1 MSQKKYFKKLII
13 RMKHITFLVTLLLVS
28 SVLCFGQKAK
38 LNKQL
43 SVEID
48 SLKTEDQRP
57 AIIPNG
63 KEAEAAFKKVIQTNF
78 PFVKKILDTYGFPGY
93 DLVGK
98 ESSTN
103 YWLLVQ
109 HSDFDL
115 PFQKR
120 ALNLMEMQ
128 VNNNN
133 ASGNNYA
140 YLVDRININE
150 GNKQIYGT
158 QIQMTDNGYKPK
170 PLIDSSNVDARRKK
184 VGLMNL
190 SDYLIKANEA
200 FNEMNKGR
208 GHITIKGAAKDS
220 VKH

>member
-1 MSQKKYFKKLII
+1 MKNIALI
-13 RMKHITFLVTLLLVS
+13 VTLLLMS
-28 SVLCFGQKAK
+28 AVLCFGQKAK
-38 LNKQL
+38 FNKQL
-43 SVEID
+43 SSTID
-48 SLKTEDQRP
+48 SLKNEDQKP
-57 AIIPNG
+57 GTISNG
-63 KEAEAAFKKVIQTNF
+63 KEAEIAFKKVIQTNF
-78 PFVKKILDTYGFPGY
+78 PLVKKILDTYGFPGY

-120 ALNLMEMQ
+120 ALKLMEIQ

-140 YLVDRININE
+140 YLIDRININE
-150 GNKQIYGT
+150 GKKQIYGT
-158 QIQMTDNGYKPK
+158 QIQMTNDGYQPK
-170 PLIDSSNVDARRKK
+170 PVIDSLNVDVRRKK

-190 SDYLIKANEA
+190 SDYLTKANEA

-208 GHITIKGAAKDS
+208 AHITIKKAAKDS

>member
-1 MSQKKYFKKLII
+1 
-13 RMKHITFLVTLLLVS
+13 MKHITFIVTLLLMS

-43 SVEID
+43 SAEID
-48 SLKTEDQRP
+48 SLKTEDQKP
-57 AIIPNG
+57 ATIPNG
-63 KEAEAAFKKVIQTNF
+63 KEAETAFRKVIQTNF
-78 PFVKKILDTYGFPGY
+78 PLVKKILDTYGFPGY

-115 PFQKR
+115 SFQKM
-120 ALNLMEMQ
+120 ALKLMEIQ

-150 GNKQIYGT
+150 GKKQIYGT
-158 QIQMTDNGYKPK
+158 QIQMTNTGYQPK
-170 PLIDSSNVDARRKK
+170 PLIDSLNVDARRKK

-208 GHITIKGAAKDS
+208 AHITIKGATKDS